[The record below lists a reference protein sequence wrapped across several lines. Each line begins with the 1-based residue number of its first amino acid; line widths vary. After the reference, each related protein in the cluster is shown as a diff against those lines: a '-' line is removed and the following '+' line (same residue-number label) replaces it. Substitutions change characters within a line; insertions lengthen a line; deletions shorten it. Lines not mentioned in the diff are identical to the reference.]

1 MEEMLGLILFGM
13 IAFSIFQVILFFKIW
28 GMTNDI
34 KEVKNKI
41 TNSDNEKIVWE
52 IRRFI
57 LKEDK
62 DKAENLLFDLFLRQ
76 LEYAVKIYQGESL
89 TNRISVLKRIFA
101 HYYLQIK
108 STFPVSLQNINTKE
122 DIEKIFKFQ
131 YPLMGVN

>member
-1 MEEMLGLILFGM
+1 MEEMLGLVLFGM

-28 GMTNDI
+28 GMTNDV

-62 DKAENLLFDLFLRQ
+62 EKAENLLFDLFLRQ

-101 HYYLQIK
+101 HYYSQIK
-108 STFPVSLQNINTKE
+108 STFPASLQNINTKE
-122 DIEKIFKFQ
+122 DIEKIFKLQ